1 MLRKPLICHMLES
14 KILFRTANFPH
25 KARFLYTEE
34 KRCTIAGKEAIRD
47 REGVNFRIMSMWAGV
62 GLCA

>member
-47 REGVNFRIMSMWAGV
+47 SEVVNF
-62 GLCA
+62 